1 MSIHALISRLDVSTD
16 TEYEKL
22 LSTFTLI
29 KYTTTVPIKVL
40 YLPGG
45 YSLIDQGIAVQQMYI
60 DLDVDELLYPD
71 DDVQL
76 ITLKDLSKVQYGPV

>member
-1 MSIHALISRLDVSTD
+1 M
-16 TEYEKL
+16 
-22 LSTFTLI
+22 LSTFTLT

-40 YLPGG
+40 YLLGG

-60 DLDVDELLYPD
+60 DLDVDGLLYPD

-76 ITLKDLSKVQYGPV
+76 ITLRDLYKVQYGPV

>member
-45 YSLIDQGIAVQQMYI
+45 YSLIDQCIAVQQM
-60 DLDVDELLYPD
+60 
-71 DDVQL
+71 
-76 ITLKDLSKVQYGPV
+76 

>member
-45 YSLIDQGIAVQQMYI
+45 YSLIDQGIAVQQMYT
-60 DLDVDELLYPD
+60 DLDVDGLLYSD